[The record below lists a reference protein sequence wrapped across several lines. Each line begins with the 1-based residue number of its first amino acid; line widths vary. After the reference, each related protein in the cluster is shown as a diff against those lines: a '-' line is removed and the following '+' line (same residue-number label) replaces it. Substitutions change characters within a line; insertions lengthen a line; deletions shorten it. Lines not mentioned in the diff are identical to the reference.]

1 MKMISCYKQLS
12 AEQQALGG
20 VGQGGG
26 LYWTNAVGI
35 LLQQAIAGPENTI
48 LCPRPHGRDSYDRT
62 DYAIPYYSASY
73 DAEQTSPESIFDLA
87 YLQLFDVPIRDQRP
101 AKIVYS
107 IISDYVGL
115 EALLEDFLER
125 AKPDFLIAFQYP
137 HPNLDEQCK
146 RYNCRVIRLPWFNV
160 ENFVW
165 DDQPHKPTT
174 ALCSGK
180 MGGTYPMR
188 EAMFA
193 YLKNFKETNGR
204 DDIVLSGIGRK
215 DGATKFTL
223 TDEDY
228 RWQLGH
234 TKYVFSGGIYDYQIP
249 PKYFE
254 ICNHGATLVSPDMPL
269 MKEAGFIDGE
279 TYIKIGSV
287 EQIPSI
293 IKSDAWKTVG
303 PAGQKMVHE
312 RHSIKQRAKE
322 IRKYI
327 FNGLET

>member
-26 LYWTNAVGI
+26 LYWTNAIGI

-62 DYAIPYYSASY
+62 DYDVPHLSK
-73 DAEQTSPESIFDLA
+73 ELFDLA
-87 YLQLFDVPIRDQRP
+87 YCQLFEVPKIRP
-101 AKIVYS
+101 AKILYS

-115 EALLEDFLER
+115 ETLLEDFLER

-160 ENFVW
+160 KNFEVEYT
-165 DDQPHKPTT
+165 HTRSIS
-174 ALCSGK
+174 AMCSGK
-180 MGGTYPMR
+180 MGRTYQMR

-193 YLKNFKETNGR
+193 YLKNLKETNER
-204 DDIVLSGIGRK
+204 DDIVLSGIGHK

-228 RWQLGH
+228 QWTLRH
-234 TKYVFSGGIYDYQIP
+234 TKYYFSGGIYNYQIP

-293 IKSDAWKTVG
+293 LKSDAWKTVG

-312 RHSIKQRAKE
+312 RHSIKQRAIE
-322 IRKYI
+322 ILDI
-327 FNGLET
+327 VNGLET